1 MKVEGRHRASA
12 AAPAVWAA
20 LGDPERLGRTLPG
33 VDAVEVESPDSFRAV
48 VRLPTDLGVT
58 PFAMGFRVE
67 EREEPSRLRIATT
80 GVGGEHRVDLAAD
93 LELRPRDD
101 GTEIN
106 WTCDARFFGV
116 LSAVGQRVL
125 PGVVQEQIQSVVEAA
140 ADAAGSAR

>member
-1 MKVEGRHRASA
+1 
-12 AAPAVWAA
+12 VWAA

-33 VDAVEVESPDSFRAV
+33 VDAVDVDDPDSFRAV

-67 EREEPSRLRIATT
+67 EREEPSRLRIAAT
-80 GVGGEHRVDLAAD
+80 GVGGEHRVDLTAD

-101 GTEIN
+101 GTEIS

-125 PGVVQEQIQSVVEAA
+125 PGVVQEQVQSVVEAA
-140 ADAAGSAR
+140 AVAAGSAR

>member
-1 MKVEGRHRASA
+1 VRVEGRHRAPA

-20 LGDPERLGRTLPG
+20 LADPERLGQTLPG
-33 VDAVEVESPDSFRAV
+33 VDAVELEGPDSFRAV

-67 EREEPSRLRIATT
+67 ERDEPSRLRIAAS
-80 GVGGEHRVDLAAD
+80 GVGGEHRVDLTAQ

-101 GTEIN
+101 GTEIS

-125 PGVVQEQIQSVVEAA
+125 PGVVQEQVQSVVEAA